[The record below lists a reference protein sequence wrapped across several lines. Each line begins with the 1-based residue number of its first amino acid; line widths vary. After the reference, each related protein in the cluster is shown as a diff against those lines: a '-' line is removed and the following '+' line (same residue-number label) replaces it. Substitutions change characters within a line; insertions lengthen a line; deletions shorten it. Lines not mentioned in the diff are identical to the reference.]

1 MDTRAFGTG
10 PQTRI
15 AATRLAWTAVIL
27 NSCETTSGPLSNG
40 RALKMCS
47 VYKIFWRPKGGFART
62 PSNPP
67 LPIGLMMHSSQ

>member
-1 MDTRAFGTG
+1 MNFRVPDKAIYLHTYLRAAFHRAAAYINSFGTG

-40 RALKMCS
+40 RALKM
-47 VYKIFWRPKGGFART
+47 Y
-62 PSNPP
+62 N
-67 LPIGLMMHSSQ
+67 